1 MSMMSAPASANAIA
15 MACPIPRVPPVTTA
29 VLPTSENSFS
39 NDSILLSL
47 WERIVGKQLLSMSA
61 MIGVYFAVWK
71 SIGSFR

>member
-1 MSMMSAPASANAIA
+1 MMSAPASANAIA

-61 MIGVYFAVWK
+61 MIGVYFAMRK
-71 SIGSFR
+71 SNGSFR

>member
-1 MSMMSAPASANAIA
+1 MMSAPASANAIA

-39 NDSILLSL
+39 NESILLSL

-61 MIGVYFAVWK
+61 MIGVYFAVRK
-71 SIGSFR
+71 SNGSFR

>member
-1 MSMMSAPASANAIA
+1 MMSAPASANAIA

-61 MIGVYFAVWK
+61 MIGVYFAVRK
-71 SIGSFR
+71 SNGSFR